1 MAISLFSAFNSETQ
15 PLNPGFELC
24 CERLWKGR
32 PMGCL
37 PAGIVPLGTGS
48 WRARTFLRFNCNAG
62 YKIPMMIPV
71 LRLLELATKELAL
84 DLLQQA
90 WHLKLEVNTVTYN
103 AAISA
108 CAFKNQLHD
117 LHDLHLAFSFYGQ
130 FAALKTGWWLHDAI
144 NRFRASESDTTPFT
158 RPTYVSLHSGD
169 LWG

>member
-1 MAISLFSAFNSETQ
+1 MLDLPFKNPTCFDTFMAISLFSAFNSETQ

-71 LRLLELATKELAL
+71 WRLLELATKELAL

-90 WHLKLEVNTVTYN
+90 WQLKLEVNTVTYN

-108 CAFKNQLHD
+108 CERLVCAWSFQKS
-117 LHDLHLAFSFYGQ
+117 ASTWSSWSSFSIQ
-130 FAALKTGWWLHDAI
+130 FLWPICSPKDRMMIGWCHQPI
-144 NRFRASESDTTPFT
+144 PC
-158 RPTYVSLHSGD
+158 
-169 LWG
+169 

>member
-1 MAISLFSAFNSETQ
+1 
-15 PLNPGFELC
+15 
-24 CERLWKGR
+24 
-32 PMGCL
+32 MGCL

-90 WHLKLEVNTVTYN
+90 WQLKLEVNTVTYN

-108 CAFKNQLHD
+108 CERLVCAWCFQK
-117 LHDLHLAFSFYGQ
+117 S
-130 FAALKTGWWLHDAI
+130 
-144 NRFRASESDTTPFT
+144 AS
-158 RPTYVSLHSGD
+158 
-169 LWG
+169 